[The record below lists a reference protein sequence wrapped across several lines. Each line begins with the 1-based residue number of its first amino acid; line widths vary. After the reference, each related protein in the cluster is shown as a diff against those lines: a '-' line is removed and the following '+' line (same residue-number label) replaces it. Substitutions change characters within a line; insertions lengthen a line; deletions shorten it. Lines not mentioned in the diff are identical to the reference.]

1 MTDEPTTSPAGNRV
15 SPYPD
20 IAEVP
25 LLAAEILDTLARA
38 VAAESAT
45 AHGPGVIEDL
55 LLRGAERLDYY
66 GAQLAPAACRQIVAA
81 ATTALAFAAVVRL
94 GAETVSHDAGLAEH
108 DAARHEAIGGEAL
121 ARLLTTAAR
130 VCDRVPRILRENEP
144 ALFHSGT
151 ATRPAR

>member
-1 MTDEPTTSPAGNRV
+1 MTDEQTTSPAGDRV
-15 SPYPD
+15 WPYPD

-45 AHGPGVIEDL
+45 AYGPGLIEDL

-66 GAQLAPAACRQIVAA
+66 GTQPAPAACRQIAAA
-81 ATTALAFAAVVRL
+81 ATTALAFAAVVRH

-108 DAARHEAIGGEAL
+108 CTARHEAIGGEAL
-121 ARLLTTAAR
+121 ARLLTMAAR
-130 VCDRVPRILRENEP
+130 VCDRTPRILRENEP
-144 ALFHSGT
+144 ALFPSGT
-151 ATRPAR
+151 AARPAR